1 MERLIASVP
10 ANATAGWRV
19 SGGIANRPRM
29 TAKRIR
35 VLATGGTIA
44 GSGAGG
50 TGRAYTPGRVG
61 IDEMAAEVR
70 ALGIEAEL
78 EAAEIA
84 AIGSQDIGW
93 PEWERLHGQIVAAI
107 SSNLVSGVIVTHGT
121 DSAEETALLLDL
133 TLPAGEPVV
142 LVGAMRP
149 ADAVG
154 SDGMRNFANAV
165 RVASDP
171 GAAERG
177 VLVVMG
183 DQVFAAS
190 DVRKASTSS
199 IDAFR
204 GFPRGPIGNVT
215 PSSLDWFGPPAKKG
229 EGARFFWPGA
239 LPQVDILSAYAGMN
253 ACTVDALLGC
263 GSRGLVLAGMGQGN
277 APAAVLDALAAA
289 ARRGMPVVR
298 ASRVDQGYVD
308 RNLEVDDD
316 ARGFVAARSYNPAK
330 ARIMLQLLIAS
341 GITDPAAMQAHF
353 DRR

>member
-1 MERLIASVP
+1 MAS
-10 ANATAGWRV
+10 TH
-19 SGGIANRPRM
+19 
-29 TAKRIR
+29 IR

-50 TGRAYTPGRVG
+50 TGRAYTPGRIG
-61 IDEMAAEVR
+61 IAEMAAEVQ
-70 ALGIEAEL
+70 ALGIPAL
-78 EAAEIA
+78 LDAVEIA

-93 PEWERLHGQIVAAI
+93 AEWQALHQQITAAN
-107 SSNLVSGVIVTHGT
+107 SDAAVDGVIVTHGT
-121 DSAEETALLLDL
+121 DTAEETALLLDL
-133 TLPAGEPVV
+133 TLPAGKPVV

-171 GAAERG
+171 GSAGRG

-204 GFPRGPIGNVT
+204 GFPRGPLGNVT
-215 PSSLDWFGPPAKKG
+215 PSSLDWFGPPDRLG
-229 EGARFFWPGA
+229 EGPRFSWPA
-239 LPQVDILSAYAGMN
+239 ELPQVEIVAAHAGMS
-253 ACTVDALLGC
+253 ACAVEALAGC
-263 GSRGLVLAGMGQGN
+263 GARGLVLAGMGQGN
-277 APAAVLDALAAA
+277 APGPVLAALAQT
-289 ARRGMPVVR
+289 GLPVVR

-316 ARGFVAARSYNPAK
+316 AHGLVAARSYNPAK
-330 ARIMLQLLIAS
+330 ARILLQLLIAS